1 MTVKAN
7 TKREKKSSED
17 HGLRRGGCGRRLRG
31 GHSPICGGSSGWANG
46 SAGGASAGE
55 FLRGRSAAGNS
66 GSASCEGAATSNGED
81 KGGSE
86 DSRGVA
92 RGSGAAIGGG
102 AGAAMRGGAGKTA
115 GVNSGSERSAG
126 SGARFRGRKAGGS
139 SKISGTLARGTDSCA
154 DGAGTA
160 GKLVAPPLRA
170 LIPSVAS
177 ELSLEIVV
185 ASAGRF
191 LGRKTGSSTFGSDGG
206 EMAAGTSGG
215 GWAGG
220 GGAISAGGGGGGA
233 GAGELMG
240 PIAGATGVVGGATI
254 GLLGGGSGVVG
265 AGSYS
270 SLSSDQGDC
279 HDLLRGFH
287 QLESRAAAESRSG
300 VGAGICGRP
309 VCTKHQFWKSK
320 TRSASAAVLM
330 FVNNRASAAAS
341 LRASQ
346 QPRLSAVAIT
356 E

>member
-17 HGLRRGGCGRRLRG
+17 HGLRRGGCGKRLRG

-46 SAGGASAGE
+46 SAEGASAGE

-81 KGGSE
+81 KGGSG

-92 RGSGAAIGGG
+92 RGSGAAIG
-102 AGAAMRGGAGKTA
+102 GGAGKTA

-330 FVNNRASAAAS
+330 FVNNRASAAANF
-341 LRASQ
+341 RASQ